1 MSNSLIYEQLE
12 FQNEKREW
20 GEDIFE
26 NIMAEHSPQTMKDFK
41 PQIWKTHRRP
51 SRINTKKKG
60 RKKGGKMREG
70 GKYVG
75 GRKKTPRHINTND
88 GDKI

>member
-41 PQIWKTHRRP
+41 P
-51 SRINTKKKG
+51 
-60 RKKGGKMREG
+60 
-70 GKYVG
+70 
-75 GRKKTPRHINTND
+75 
-88 GDKI
+88 